1 MTASSKPRVVS
12 WFSCGAASAVAA
24 KMALDKFGPGVE
36 VVYCDTSR
44 NEHPD
49 NARFMADVEK
59 WLGVK
64 VSFLSSKK
72 FKTVEEVFA
81 KQRYMA
87 GPHGAPC
94 TVALKKVPRFKW
106 QRADDIHVFGYTAD
120 EGRRIKNFEVNNPDM
135 ILSWVLRDGGITKK
149 MCYQILM
156 KAGIALPAMYLL
168 GYKNNNCLGCV
179 KATSPGYWAK
189 IKKDFPDVYAARVAQ
204 SRDIGTRL
212 VEFKGERIFLDELPD
227 GDFGRYKAED
237 ISCGPECAGGK

>member
-1 MTASSKPRVVS
+1 MKNKRVVS

-49 NARFMADVEK
+49 NARFMADVER

-64 VSFLSSKK
+64 VSFLSSEK

-106 QRADDIHVFGYTAD
+106 QRADDIHVFGYTVD
-120 EGRRIKNFEVNNPDM
+120 EARRIKNFEKNNPDM
-135 ILSWVLRDGGITKK
+135 VLSWVLRDGCITKK
-149 MCYQILM
+149 MCYQVLT

-189 IKKDFPDVYAARVAQ
+189 IKRDFPQVYADRVAQ

-212 VEFKGERIFLDELPD
+212 VEFKGKRIFLDELPD
-227 GDFGRYKAED
+227 GDYGRYKAED

>member
-1 MTASSKPRVVS
+1 MSSPRVVA

-49 NARFMADVEK
+49 NARFMADVER

-64 VSFLSSKK
+64 VSFLSSEK

-106 QRADDIHVFGYTAD
+106 QRADDIHVFGYTVD
-120 EGRRIKNFEVNNPDM
+120 EERRIKNFEKNNPDM
-135 ILSWVLRDGGITKK
+135 VLSWVLRDGGITKQ
-149 MCYQILM
+149 MCYRVLT
-156 KAGIALPAMYLL
+156 KAEIALPAMYLL

-189 IKKDFPDVYAARVAQ
+189 IKRDFPQVYADRVTQ

-212 VEFKGERIFLDELPD
+212 VEFKGKRIFLDELPD
-227 GDFGRYKAED
+227 GDYGRYKAED
-237 ISCGPECAGGK
+237 ISCGPECQGEPR

>member
-1 MTASSKPRVVS
+1 MKNKRVVS

-49 NARFMADVEK
+49 NARFMADVER

-64 VSFLSSKK
+64 VSFLSSEK

-106 QRADDIHVFGYTAD
+106 QRADDIHVFG
-120 EGRRIKNFEVNNPDM
+120 
-135 ILSWVLRDGGITKK
+135 
-149 MCYQILM
+149 
-156 KAGIALPAMYLL
+156 
-168 GYKNNNCLGCV
+168 
-179 KATSPGYWAK
+179 
-189 IKKDFPDVYAARVAQ
+189 
-204 SRDIGTRL
+204 
-212 VEFKGERIFLDELPD
+212 
-227 GDFGRYKAED
+227 
-237 ISCGPECAGGK
+237 

>member
-1 MTASSKPRVVS
+1 MSRVVS

-24 KMALDKFGPGVE
+24 KMALEKFGPGVE

-49 NARFMADVEK
+49 NARFMADVER

-64 VSFLSSKK
+64 VTRLSSDK
-72 FKTVEEVFA
+72 FKTVEQVFA
-81 KQRYMA
+81 KQRYMS
-87 GPHGAPC
+87 GPFGAPC

-106 QRADDIHVFGYTAD
+106 QRADDVHVFGYTAD
-120 EGRRIKNFEVNNPDM
+120 EGKRIRNFEKNNPDM

-149 MCYQILM
+149 MCYRVLM
-156 KAGIALPAMYLL
+156 KAGIELPAMYLL

-189 IKKDFPDVYAARVAQ
+189 IKTDFPKVYAARVAQ
-204 SRDIGTRL
+204 SRNIGTRL
-212 VEFKGERIFLDELPD
+212 VEFKGKRIFLDELPE
-227 GDFGRYKAED
+227 GKYGRYKAED
-237 ISCGPECAGGK
+237 ISCGPECAGDK